1 MPRLANWPYCLTLK
15 CDWMGTHERRSV
27 LTNPEDPMVEEGEAK
42 LLNHLQL
49 ITWCLIAQ
57 LFCFCIVSKTST
69 NDQFTCIFNSQ
80 FVLLSSCWC
89 HI

>member
-1 MPRLANWPYCLTLK
+1 MPRLANWPYCLMLK

-49 ITWCLIAQ
+49 ITWLPYCSI
-57 LFCFCIVSKTST
+57 
-69 NDQFTCIFNSQ
+69 
-80 FVLLSSCWC
+80 VLLLHSLKNK
-89 HI
+89 HK